1 MLRRL
6 KTLLRP
12 LAVRLGLR
20 APLPASVPSPA
31 AVRAPKVPMQRSE
44 LSSADTALYKRHA
57 ERSVELFLLDAGMIR
72 RQDRAI
78 ARAVHAFFSGT
89 QAFRRISVEEIAR
102 VVGQFR
108 EVYLQSPI
116 TMNSGGANFPSGVN
130 LYLMAACLAPE
141 LIVESGVWRGQSSL
155 FLAAACP
162 QAQIHAFDPSLAE
175 VLHRSAGVTYHE
187 HDWMGLEVDC
197 KPGSRGLCFFDD
209 HQNQAVRIL
218 QAHARGFKYVVVD
231 DSWPIETIT
240 GCGWPPIPTVD
251 MIMGDPLAPGETVN
265 WVEMGKQWTYV
276 HTAEMQDLCAQ
287 ARRAIR
293 AAYEVP
299 SLYRECG
306 IAPTSAYKFVELT

>member
-1 MLRRL
+1 MIRRL
-6 KTLLRP
+6 KALLRP
-12 LAVRLGLR
+12 LAVLLGLR
-20 APLPASVPSPA
+20 KPLPVANPSPV
-31 AVRAPKVPMQRSE
+31 AVSAPMSPMRRSE
-44 LSSADTALYKRHA
+44 LSSADADLYGRHA
-57 ERSVELFLLDAGMIR
+57 ERSVELFLLDPAMIR
-72 RQDRAI
+72 RQDLAI

-89 QAFRRISVEEIAR
+89 QAYRKISLDEIAR
-102 VVGQFR
+102 QVGQFR

-116 TMNSGGANFPSGVN
+116 TRNSGGANFPSGVN
-130 LYLMAACLAPE
+130 LYLMAHCLAPE

-162 QAQIHAFDPSLAE
+162 QAQIHAFDPSLRE
-175 VLHRSAGVTYHE
+175 VLHRSPSVTYHE
-187 HDWMGLEVDC
+187 HDWMGLEIIC

-218 QAHARGFKYVVVD
+218 QAQARGFKYVVVD
-231 DSWPIETIT
+231 DSWPIEAIT
-240 GCGWPPIPTVD
+240 GCGWPPMPTVD
-251 MIMGDPLAPGETVN
+251 MIMADSLAPDETVN

-276 HTAEMQDLCAQ
+276 HTKELQDLCAQ